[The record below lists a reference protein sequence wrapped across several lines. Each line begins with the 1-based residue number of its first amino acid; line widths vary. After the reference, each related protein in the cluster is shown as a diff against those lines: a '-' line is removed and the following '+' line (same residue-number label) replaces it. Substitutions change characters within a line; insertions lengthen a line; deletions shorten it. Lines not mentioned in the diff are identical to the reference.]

1 MFTYLESSSG
11 FFFFYLEWVRAELV
25 IYLSL
30 ETDADVEMHEEK
42 MSLSPFQCLFPIAV
56 IIWECFAFCNSY
68 PNV

>member
-11 FFFFYLEWVRAELV
+11 FFFYLECVRAELV

-30 ETDADVEMHEEK
+30 ETDADVEKHEEK
-42 MSLSPFQCLFPIAV
+42 MSLSPFQYLFPIAV